1 MTESVHYPFSPQ
13 LSIYGA
19 PLILINMLSGEGA
32 PMSSSRRAQQLCS
45 DSSSPLEALL
55 SGREAVSGSYSI
67 YKLVESLMFDD
78 LARMARA
85 ADESRESQILTA
97 VLGGAPS
104 VVRRRFKHAS
114 KLLNPD
120 QGGRALR
127 FAQVLTRAQD
137 IFGDRLTASRWF
149 FEPAFGLDGETPARL
164 LLNPFG
170 YELVVDLLTRIEYGV
185 YQ

>member
-1 MTESVHYPFSPQ
+1 MT
-13 LSIYGA
+13 
-19 PLILINMLSGEGA
+19 
-32 PMSSSRRAQQLCS
+32 SSRQVQHSCS
-45 DSSSPLEALL
+45 DSNTPLEALL
-55 SGREAVSGSYSI
+55 NGREVVSCSYST
-67 YKLVESLMFDD
+67 YKLVESLRLDD

-85 ADESRESQILTA
+85 ADESRESQIVTA
-97 VLGGAPS
+97 VLGAS
-104 VVRRRFKHAS
+104 RSAVRWRFKHPS

-127 FAQVLTRAQD
+127 FAQVLTQAQD

-149 FEPAFGLDGETPARL
+149 FEPAFGLDGEAPVRL

-170 YELVVDLLTRIEYGV
+170 YELVVDLMTRIEYGV